1 MFLLLLLFF
10 GSEKSV
16 ISKIAAFS
24 PIKSLDFKK
33 KKKEGK
39 GLLQEHGTCPGS
51 PWPWTAF
58 RLLPKKG
65 CWSKPL
71 DLTS

>member
-33 KKKEGK
+33 KKKKERVSFRNMGRVL
-39 GLLQEHGTCPGS
+39 GLLGPGLHFDCCPRRDAGANLS
-51 PWPWTAF
+51 T
-58 RLLPKKG
+58 
-65 CWSKPL
+65 
-71 DLTS
+71 